1 MPKTNDWR
9 AICRQHAEA
18 QAVKEARKAWK
29 LTADQRIPFN
39 HRWEHVQEVVKLAL
53 GLANTLGADL
63 EIVEAAA
70 WLHDIAKEQPKH
82 ALVGA
87 AQAQRILA
95 TTDFPVA
102 KIAPVANVIRQ
113 HEGLFRPTEAAPL
126 EPVEA
131 AILWDAD
138 KLSKLG
144 VQALAFLL
152 SAEYLAGLTLNER
165 RLDCEKYVL
174 NTLSRTVASMNTPPA
189 QQMAEQRHRNMR
201 VMLNTWAGE
210 ELVYNNK

>member
-1 MPKTNDWR
+1 MPKTKEWR
-9 AICRQHAEA
+9 SVCRQYAEE
-18 QAVKEARKAWK
+18 QGLKEARKAWK
-29 LTADQRIPFN
+29 LDADQPVPFN

-53 GLANTLGADL
+53 GLAGALDADL

-70 WLHDIAKEQPKH
+70 WLHDISKDQPKH

-87 AQAQRILA
+87 VEAQHILA
-95 TTDFPVA
+95 TTDFPAA
-102 KIAPVANVIRQ
+102 KIVPVASVIRQ
-113 HEGLFRPTEAAPL
+113 HEGLFRPAEAAPL

-152 SAEYLAGLTLNER
+152 SAEYLAGLTLAER
-165 RLDCEKYVL
+165 RLNCEKYVL
-174 NTLSRTVASMNTPPA
+174 NTLSRTVASMNTSLA
-189 QQMAEQRHRNMR
+189 QQAATQRYRHMR
-201 VMLNTWAGE
+201 AMLDTWAEE
-210 ELVYNNK
+210 ELLYNSQ